1 MNADILLRFF
11 LSIVIKVLLPQ
22 LPFGIIFQD
31 TLTSFNRYS
40 KYLRKIVIISKSKSI
55 VKSNWTAVKKQEKIL
70 ILMPNM
76 LKTTKLAAAI
86 KAHIGHTKCLV
97 KILSNLTI
105 LQSLYK
111 RIRSRTYFIS
121 LVYKNISWW

>member
-55 VKSNWTAVKKQEKIL
+55 VKSNWTAVKKQEQIL

-97 KILSNLTI
+97 KMLSNLTI

-111 RIRSRTYFIS
+111 RISSRTYFIS

>member
-55 VKSNWTAVKKQEKIL
+55 VKSNWTAVKKQEQIL